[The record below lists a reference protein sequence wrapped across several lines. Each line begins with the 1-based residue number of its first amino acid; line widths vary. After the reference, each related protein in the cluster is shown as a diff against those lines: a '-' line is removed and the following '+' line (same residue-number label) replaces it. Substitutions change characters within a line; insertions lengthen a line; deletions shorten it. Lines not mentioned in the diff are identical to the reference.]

1 MSIGDATARAG
12 DQSAA
17 EDLREVLSKP
27 LFNPVLKT
35 FVGDGSLDYEVY
47 LRTKDLL
54 SLQTP
59 AELLTDPDEL
69 MFQIV
74 HQAQEV
80 WLKLISHE
88 LTEVVG
94 DLDRDELWEVAARLE
109 RVIRIS
115 GCLAEEIRVL
125 ETLTPDTYQVIRRSL
140 GNGSGQ
146 ESPGFNATQIAAQ
159 YVADA
164 FDRLLRRRNLQAQD
178 VYAAGRS
185 PALKRISELLVDFD
199 ERYQLWLVAH
209 YMLVRRTIGV
219 GRDITA
225 LDGVSTRI
233 LVGRMTKPLFHS
245 LWRVRDAMTVEWN
258 RDGGHQPG
266 ADRSAMRDA

>member
-1 MSIGDATARAG
+1 MRDAHAQLNGR
-12 DQSAA
+12 SAA
-17 EDLREVLSKP
+17 EDLRELLSKP
-27 LFNPVLKT
+27 LFNSVLKT
-35 FVGDGSLDYEVY
+35 WVGNGSLDYEIY

-54 SLQTP
+54 SLQTS
-59 AELLTDPDEL
+59 AELLTDSDEL

-94 DLDRDELWEVAARLE
+94 DLDRDQLWPVAARLD

-115 GCLAEEIRVL
+115 ACLADEIRIL

-146 ESPGFNATQIAAQ
+146 ESPGFNSTQTAAR
-159 YVADA
+159 YVAEA
-164 FDRLLRRRNLQAQD
+164 LDRLLERRGLQVRD
-178 VYAAGRS
+178 VYGPGSDAD
-185 PALKRISELLVDFD
+185 LKRICELLVDFD

-209 YMLVRRTIGV
+209 FMLVRRTIGV
-219 GRDITA
+219 GRDTKA
-225 LDGVSTRI
+225 LDGVPARI
-233 LVGRMTKPLFHS
+233 LIGRMTKPLFHS
-245 LWRVRDAMTVEWN
+245 LWRVRDEMTVEWS
-258 RDGGHQPG
+258 REGGHRPG
-266 ADRSAMRDA
+266 EERTG